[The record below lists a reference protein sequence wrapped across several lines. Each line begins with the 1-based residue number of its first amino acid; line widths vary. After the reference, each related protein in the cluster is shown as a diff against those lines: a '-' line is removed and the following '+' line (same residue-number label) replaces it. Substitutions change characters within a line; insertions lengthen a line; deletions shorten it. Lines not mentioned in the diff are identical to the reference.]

1 MKKLLIYKH
10 KSKVNKLGI
19 AVSIGAAF
27 YILKILEKRGGE
39 FMIGLA
45 FCMASCI
52 VRGYKKYSDVP
63 APMKEFVKQA
73 LIEMGAE
80 ELIDLEK
87 KEKEEGR

>member
-27 YILKILEKRGGE
+27 YILKILDEKGGE

-52 VRGYKKYSDVP
+52 VRGYKKYSEVP
-63 APMKEFVKQA
+63 EPMKGLVKQA

-80 ELIDLEK
+80 ELIELENK
-87 KEKEEGR
+87 NKEEGR